1 MEGLLRIILVSGLY
15 KGIIIF
21 TVDWTLEKKT
31 CFTYPFFVIDK
42 LCFNEVILKL
52 CHIG

>member
-21 TVDWTLEKKT
+21 IVDWTLEKKRVLLIH
-31 CFTYPFFVIDK
+31 FFVIDK